1 MLKITDGKVER
12 LVTKGAYEN
21 SYKALGFEIVGD
33 KKIVKEVKEAK
44 VVEPIIEEKVEEP
57 IVEEKVE
64 EPIFDKKELE
74 DFILNELKEEK
85 EKPKAKKGLK

>member
-1 MLKITDGKVER
+1 MLKITNGKIEK

-21 SYKALGFEIVGD
+21 SYKAMGFEIVGN
-33 KKIVKEVKEAK
+33 KKINKEVKEVKEAK
-44 VVEPIIEEKVEEP
+44 IVEP

-64 EPIFDKKELE
+64 EPMFDKKELE

-85 EKPKAKKGLK
+85 PKSKKGLK

>member
-1 MLKITDGKVER
+1 MLKIKNGNIEK

-21 SYKALGFEIVGD
+21 MYKAMGFEIVGD
-33 KKIVKEVKEAK
+33 KKINKEVKEVKEAK
-44 VVEPIIEEKVEEP
+44 IVEP

-64 EPIFDKKELE
+64 EPMFDKKELE

-85 EKPKAKKGLK
+85 PKSKKGLK

>member
-1 MLKITDGKVER
+1 MLKIKNGDVEK

-21 SYKALGFEIVGD
+21 SYKAMGFEIVGD
-33 KKIVKEVKEAK
+33 KKVVKEVKEAK
-44 VVEPIIEEKVEEP
+44 VIEP

-64 EPIFDKKELE
+64 EPVFDKKELE

-85 EKPKAKKGLK
+85 EKPKSKKGLK

>member
-1 MLKITDGKVER
+1 MLKITNGNVEK

-21 SYKALGFEIVGD
+21 SYKAMGFEIVGD
-33 KKIVKEVKEAK
+33 KKINKEVKEVKEAK
-44 VVEPIIEEKVEEP
+44 IVEP

-64 EPIFDKKELE
+64 EPMFDKKELE

-85 EKPKAKKGLK
+85 PKSKKGLK

>member
-1 MLKITDGKVER
+1 MLKITNGNVEK

-21 SYKALGFEIVGD
+21 SYKAMGFEIVGD
-33 KKIVKEVKEAK
+33 KKINKEVKEVKEAK
-44 VVEPIIEEKVEEP
+44 IVEP

-64 EPIFDKKELE
+64 EPMFDKKELE

-85 EKPKAKKGLK
+85 PKAKKGLK

>member
-1 MLKITDGKVER
+1 MLKITNGNIEK

-21 SYKALGFEIVGD
+21 SYKAMGFEIVGD

-44 VVEPIIEEKVEEP
+44 VIEPV
-57 IVEEKVE
+57 VEEKVE
-64 EPIFDKKELE
+64 EPVFDKKELE